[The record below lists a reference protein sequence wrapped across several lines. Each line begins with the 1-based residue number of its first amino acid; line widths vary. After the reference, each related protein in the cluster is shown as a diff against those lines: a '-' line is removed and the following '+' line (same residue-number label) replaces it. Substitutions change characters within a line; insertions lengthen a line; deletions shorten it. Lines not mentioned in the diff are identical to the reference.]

1 VDELQQVKYP
11 ARLILS
17 RYNPNFKPA
26 ALVIVDPTIIEN
38 EDDLASVRYYYLA
51 LERIP
56 GTIRYRQTLAG
67 VDEVDRVVA
76 ELYAAMNVQP
86 PAPAPGPV
94 PDPDPVPTA
103 LELAYQA
110 AREAFAGSPGTLHRL
125 DEALAIVKADGVRP
139 LGDGQWRVTTTADS
153 YQVNG
158 SCGCADY
165 GLSTMWCRH
174 RLAVALFVKA
184 ARLESNAAA
193 IDEAGSAANTPA
205 REAPAKRTNPQRQ
218 YTTTRRATQATR

>member
-1 VDELQQVKYP
+1 MDELQQVKYP

-86 PAPAPGPV
+86 PAPEPGPV

-110 AREAFAGSPGTLHRL
+110 AREAFAARPGTLHRL

-193 IDEAGSAANTPA
+193 IDEAGSAPTPPA
-205 REAPAKRTNPQRQ
+205 PVAPRETKTHRQ
-218 YTTTRRATQATR
+218 YTTSPRATQAAR